1 MKKSLKILSILIL
14 ALLAGTVQAAEE
26 VNVYS
31 ARKENLIKPLLDKFS
46 QSTDVKVNLITA
58 KANALIK
65 RLSTEGK
72 NTPADVLITVDAG
85 RLYAADEAGL
95 LQSAESSTLEK
106 LVPAHIR
113 HPKNHW
119 FGLSLRSRVIVY
131 SKDRVK
137 PSELSTYEDLA
148 DPKWKGRICI
158 RSSGNIYNQSLLASM
173 IAHNGK
179 EKAESW
185 AKAVVDNMARSP
197 KGNDRGQVKA
207 VAAGECDLAIV
218 NTYYIGKMQTAKAD
232 DGQKEAVAKTAVF
245 YPNQNG
251 RGAHMNISGA
261 GVVTHS
267 KNKAN
272 AIKLIEFLLNEESQK
287 WYADKNFE
295 YPVRDGVEFSK
306 LVESWGFPF
315 KQDTL
320 EINALGINNGE
331 AVKMFDRVGWK

>member
-1 MKKSLKILSILIL
+1 MKNSLKILSILIP

-46 QSTDVKVNLITA
+46 QSTGVKVNLITA

-95 LQSAESSTLEK
+95 LQSVESSTLEK
-106 LVPAHIR
+106 LIPAHIR
-113 HPKNHW
+113 HPNNHW

-158 RSSGNIYNQSLLASM
+158 RSSGNIYNQSLLASI

-179 EKAESW
+179 EKAEAW
-185 AKAVVDNMARSP
+185 AKAVVNNMARSP

-232 DGQKEAVAKTAVF
+232 DGQKEAVAKTAIF

-251 RGAHMNISGA
+251 RGAHMNVSGA

-267 KNKAN
+267 KNKTN
-272 AIKLIEFLLNEESQK
+272 AIKLIEFLLNKESQK

-295 YPVRDGVEFSK
+295 YPVREDVGSSE
-306 LVESWGFPF
+306 LVKSWGFPF

-320 EINALGINNGE
+320 EINALGIHNSE
-331 AVKMFDRVGWK
+331 AVRMFDRAGWK

>member
-1 MKKSLKILSILIL
+1 MKKSLKILSILIP

-46 QSTDVKVNLITA
+46 QSTGVKVNLITA

-65 RLSTEGK
+65 RLSTEGR

-137 PSELSTYEDLA
+137 PSELSTYENLA

-179 EKAESW
+179 EKAEAW

-232 DGQKEAVAKTAVF
+232 DGQKEAVAKTAIF

-251 RGAHMNISGA
+251 RGAHMNVSGA

-267 KNKAN
+267 KNKTN

-306 LVESWGFPF
+306 LVKSWGFPF

>member
-1 MKKSLKILSILIL
+1 MKKSLKILSILIP

-46 QSTDVKVNLITA
+46 QSTGVKVNLITA

-65 RLSTEGK
+65 RLLTEGR

-137 PSELSTYEDLA
+137 PSELSTYENLA

-179 EKAESW
+179 EKAEAW

-232 DGQKEAVAKTAVF
+232 DGQKEAVAKTAIF

-251 RGAHMNISGA
+251 RGAHMNVSGA

-267 KNKAN
+267 KNKTN

-306 LVESWGFPF
+306 LVKSWGFPF